1 MNEGQKMDQSNQ
13 INEHA
18 ENLAR
23 CLKAMAHPLR
33 LKIILYL
40 ENKEKSVGE
49 IESCVGSSQ
58 SNISQHLGIM
68 RDKNILVSRK
78 EGNQI
83 FYSLKD
89 TRILSLLK
97 EICQI
102 LIQNR

>member
-1 MNEGQKMDQSNQ
+1 MEQIKQ
-13 INEHA
+13 INENA

-23 CLKAMAHPLR
+23 CLKAVAHPLR
-33 LKIILYL
+33 LKIMLCV
-40 ENKEKSVGE
+40 ETKEKSVGE
-49 IESCVGSSQ
+49 IEGCVGSSQ

-68 RDKNILVSRK
+68 RDKNILTSRK

-89 TRILSLLK
+89 NRIMPLLK

-102 LIQNR
+102 LIQNRLS

>member
-1 MNEGQKMDQSNQ
+1 MEEMRK

-33 LKIILYL
+33 LKIILFL
-40 ENKEKSVGE
+40 DNQERSVGE
-49 IESCVGSSQ
+49 IENCVGSSQ

-68 RDKNILVSRK
+68 RDKHILVSRK

-89 TRILSLLK
+89 NRILPLLK

>member
-1 MNEGQKMDQSNQ
+1 MDHVEK
-13 INEHA
+13 INDHA

-33 LKIILYL
+33 LKIILFL
-40 ENKEKSVGE
+40 ADNEKNVGE
-49 IESCVGSSQ
+49 IEESVGSSQ

-68 RDKNILVSRK
+68 RDKNILISRK
-78 EGNQI
+78 DRNQI

-89 TRILSLLK
+89 TRILPLLTD
-97 EICQI
+97 ICHI

>member
-1 MNEGQKMDQSNQ
+1 MEEMRK
-13 INEHA
+13 IHEHA

-33 LKIILYL
+33 LKIILFL
-40 ENKEKSVGE
+40 DNQERSVGE
-49 IESCVGSSQ
+49 IETCVGSSQ

-68 RDKNILVSRK
+68 RDKHILISRK

-89 TRILSLLK
+89 GRILPLLK

>member
-1 MNEGQKMDQSNQ
+1 MEKK
-13 INEHA
+13 INDNA

-33 LKIILYL
+33 LKIILFL
-40 ENKEKSVGE
+40 ESKEKSVGE
-49 IESCVGSSQ
+49 IESSVGSSQ

-89 TRILSLLK
+89 DRILPRLK

>member
-1 MNEGQKMDQSNQ
+1 MEETRK

-33 LKIILYL
+33 LNIILFL
-40 ENKEKSVGE
+40 DNQERSVGE
-49 IESCVGSSQ
+49 IESYVGSSQ

-89 TRILSLLK
+89 NRILPLLK

-102 LIQNR
+102 LIQSR

>member
-1 MNEGQKMDQSNQ
+1 MEEMGK
-13 INEHA
+13 IHEHA

-33 LKIILYL
+33 LKIILFL
-40 ENKEKSVGE
+40 DNQERSVGE

-68 RDKNILVSRK
+68 RDKHILISRK

-89 TRILSLLK
+89 NRILPLLK

>member
-1 MNEGQKMDQSNQ
+1 MEEMRK

-33 LKIILYL
+33 LNIILFL
-40 ENKEKSVGE
+40 DNQERSVGE
-49 IESCVGSSQ
+49 IENSVGSSQ

-89 TRILSLLK
+89 NRILPLLK

>member
-1 MNEGQKMDQSNQ
+1 MYEQQAQ
-13 INEHA
+13 Y
-18 ENLAR
+18 
-23 CLKAMAHPLR
+23 LKAMAHPLR
-33 LKIILYL
+33 LKIILFL

-49 IESCVGSSQ
+49 IENCVGSSQ

-89 TRILSLLK
+89 PRILPRLK